1 MKISVVT
8 ICYNNERD
16 IRATIESVINQT
28 YDDIEYIVKDGGSK
42 DLTMEIVNEYKDKI
56 TKIISCPDKGIYD
69 GLNQGLQAATG
80 DVVGMIH
87 AGDRLYD
94 NQVIEKIAKFYE
106 ENDVDMTY
114 ANSVLVN
121 ETGKVVRVHKSPEY
135 KPTLMQSGWMPPHE
149 SVYVKREV
157 LEKYGY
163 YALDL
168 GGPADYEWCIRY
180 FVKNAQNIKIRLID
194 EFVEIFSLGGTSSSG
209 FAQNRNERKARYEEC
224 WRRNGFNPPTGVVY
238 KKWLSKAKQFV
249 DAWIYNM
256 KH

>member
-1 MKISVVT
+1 MKISIIT
-8 ICYNNERD
+8 ICFNNEKD
-16 IRATIESVINQT
+16 IRATIESVVNQT
-28 YDDIEYIVKDGGSK
+28 YDDIEYIIKDGGSK
-42 DLTMEIVNEYKDKI
+42 DGTMAIVNEYKDRI
-56 TKIISCPDKGIYD
+56 SKIISCHDKGIYD
-69 GLNQGLQAATG
+69 AINQGIKAATG
-80 DVVGMIH
+80 DVVGLIH
-87 AGDRLYD
+87 AGDMLY
-94 NQVIEKIAKFYE
+94 NNHVIEKIAKFYM

-121 ETGKVVRVHKSPEY
+121 VKGKVVRVHKNPEY
-135 KPTLMQSGWMPPHE
+135 KPSLMQNGWMPPHE

-180 FVKNAQNIKIRLID
+180 FVKNAQNINIRLID

-224 WRRNGFNPPTGVVY
+224 WRRNGYNPPAGVVY

-249 DAWIYNM
+249 DAWIYKM

>member
-1 MKISVVT
+1 MKISIVT
-8 ICYNNERD
+8 ICFNNEKD

-28 YDDIEYIVKDGGSK
+28 YGDIEYIVKDGGSK
-42 DLTMEIVNEYKDKI
+42 DGTMAIVNEYKDKI
-56 TKIISCPDKGIYD
+56 SKIISSPDKGIYD

-94 NQVIEKIAKFYE
+94 NQVIEKIAKFYL

-121 ETGKVVRVHKSPEY
+121 DKGKVVRVHKSPTF
-135 KPTLMQSGWMPPHE
+135 KPSLMHNGWMPPHE
-149 SVYVKREV
+149 SVYLKREV

-180 FVKNAQNIKIRLID
+180 FVKNAGNIKIRLID
-194 EFVEIFSLGGTSSSG
+194 EFVEVFALGGTSSSG
-209 FAQNRNERKARYEEC
+209 FAKNHKKRKFLYEEC
-224 WRRNGFNPPTGVVY
+224 WRRNGYNPPKGVVY
-238 KKWLSKAKQFV
+238 KKWITKIEQYFNALV
-249 DAWIYNM
+249 YRC